1 MQIAFLYADPGG
13 IVDAIIAAKHD
24 TGEGVDDTPRERKRI
39 IAEIAR
45 AQADLR
51 PRITDARLAVH
62 RAITTNALALSA
74 LAAGDPI
81 GTAWSYDIAGAHP
94 YDGRSRDG
102 LVLVVSGIVSAHDV
116 AWAHTLAVHSGGEAE
131 IRLRR
136 GAPVTLSALKA
147 GPPRGKAKSV
157 RVDLVGQ
164 ILTA

>member
-1 MQIAFLYADPGG
+1 MQIAFLYADPAG
-13 IVDAIIAAKHD
+13 ILDAILAAKQD
-24 TGEGVDDTPRERKRI
+24 TGESVGESPADRKRV

-45 AQADLR
+45 AQVDLR

-62 RAITTNALALSA
+62 RAITTHALALSA
-74 LAAGDPI
+74 LTAGEAF

-94 YDGRSRDG
+94 YDGRNRDG

-136 GAPVTLSALKA
+136 GASVTLTALKA

-157 RVDLVGQ
+157 RADLVGQ
-164 ILTA
+164 TLIA